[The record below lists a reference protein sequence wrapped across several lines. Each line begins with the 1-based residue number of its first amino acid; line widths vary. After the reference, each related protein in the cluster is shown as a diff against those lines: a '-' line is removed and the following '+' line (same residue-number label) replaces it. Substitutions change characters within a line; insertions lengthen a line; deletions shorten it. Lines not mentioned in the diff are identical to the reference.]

1 MRRNSKEASAMLR
14 LAIAVVIVGLATP
27 AASETIRRNRDAPA
41 HVQNARISE
50 ALAESCRATST
61 VINGWGRDQ
70 RRFTYFDAC
79 LRRGGPF

>member
-1 MRRNSKEASAMLR
+1 MNSAPEASAMLR
-14 LAIAVVIVGLATP
+14 LAIAVVIVGLATS
-27 AASETIRRNRDAPA
+27 AASETNRRNRDAAA
-41 HVQNARISE
+41 HVQYAPISA

-61 VINGWGRDQ
+61 TINGRGRDQ